1 MWELWA
7 TTLLTSGLDSL
18 NPMAIGQQFIL
29 QGMVRKPRDIW
40 YFILP
45 TGMLNFLGGVL
56 FYFGLSDLF
65 VAVFQKIKEESAPFL
80 GQIYLLLAVF
90 FLLLFL
96 IVLLRKP
103 KESEQQQA
111 VEIKG
116 SLSPLTLI
124 MLGSGATL
132 SELATAFPYF
142 AFLGLLINQEL
153 SPGWV
158 LLLMTVYNLS
168 YMSPLVLMFVV
179 YVKKRD
185 SFDRFYHWIQQQ
197 MIRWKKV
204 LVPLILG
211 GIVLYFFFK
220 GQSMD

>member
-65 VAVFQKIKEESAPFL
+65 VAVFQKIKEGSAPFL

-116 SLSPLTLI
+116 NLSPLTLI
-124 MLGSGATL
+124 MLESGATL

-142 AFLGLLINQEL
+142 AFLGMLINQEL

-179 YVKKRD
+179 YVKKRA

-211 GIVLYFFFK
+211 GIALYFFFK